1 MTTLKSPCIK
11 ICEMDYNIELCSGCF
26 RTLDEIG
33 SWTTMSDNEK
43 LKIIKELEFRKNF
56 HKNSNG

>member
-1 MTTLKSPCIK
+1 
-11 ICEMDYNIELCSGCF
+11 MDYNIELCSGCF